1 MPQALREIEEKNIRI
16 AKTYG
21 EVEVRAD
28 TLNEEDRTVEVC
40 WSTGARVKRYSYDE
54 GYYLEELQVDAK
66 SVRLDRFNAMSL
78 LDSHDNYS
86 MDQRLGTVVPGT
98 VRFAAGKAYARIKFS
113 KKQRAEELFQDIR
126 DGHPLPI
133 SVGYKTHRYEK
144 TEADEGKL
152 PVLRATDW
160 EPMELSAVP
169 IPADAGA
176 TSRSEPKQT
185 DSDEIVLL
193 RQYAPTK
200 PAAADNEEKP
210 MNKREAAK
218 KFTGEQLDA
227 LALGAGLSRS
237 ASETDDAL
245 RVRLLAAYDEE
256 DKQVREADEAQK
268 RAVAEAVAH
277 RVAAD
282 AEAARALA
290 EGKNAPTP
298 VGLTAAEAAA
308 AGRKAVNDERTRVRE
323 IEALA
328 VSAKFKTDD
337 ALVRAAVD
345 GDTTVEQFRSQMVD
359 AMIARQDQSPT
370 FPVVETRGMQDA
382 MTTQRALIANAV
394 LHRHNVVP
402 TLMDGANEWRGM
414 AALDI
419 AKELLRMRGE
429 DTRGSVHDVVKRALH
444 TTSDFPAIL
453 GDITRQTLMAGYNG
467 YENTFELISNRNV
480 LSDFRETKMLEMGQA
495 PDLKK
500 VNEHG
505 EFTRGTVR
513 ESEEGL
519 QLASYGRIIGL
530 TRQMIIN
537 DQLGA
542 FTQLIANWGRKVK
555 KLEGDIVWGAILENV
570 ALKDGN
576 GLYHAQHANIL
587 QASALD
593 LDNLKKARTQFRKQ
607 KDIDGEA
614 INIAPKYLFIGSELE
629 VAAQSLL
636 TGVGNPQTQ
645 AEVVPEAI
653 RSLQPIYEY
662 RLDKITTK
670 AWFLFA
676 AKEATMGRGL
686 QHAYLAGQE
695 TPRYDERIG
704 FDVDGIEYKIAH
716 DFGAGVTDYRF
727 TQRNL
732 GVN

>member
-1 MPQALREIEEKNIRI
+1 MPQALLEIEEKNIRI

-66 SVRLDRFNAMSL
+66 SIRLDRFNAMSL

-86 MDQRLGTVVPGT
+86 MDQRLGTVVPGS
-98 VRFAAGKAYARIKFS
+98 VRIAGGKAYARIKFS

-144 TEADEGKL
+144 TEAEEGKL

-176 TSRSEPKQT
+176 TSRSEPESKDVET
-185 DSDEIVLL
+185 VLL

-200 PAAADNEEKP
+200 PAAADDHEEKK

-218 KFTGEQLDA
+218 KLKGEQLEA
-227 LALGAGLSRS
+227 LALGAGLSRN
-237 ASETDDAL
+237 ANETDEAL
-245 RVRLLAAYDEE
+245 STRLLAAYDAE
-256 DKQVREADEAQK
+256 DEQKRAADEAETK
-268 RAVAEAVAH
+268 RNE
-277 RVAAD
+277 AD
-282 AEAARALA
+282 AARRAAEEEATRALNDKKTPPA
-290 EGKNAPTP
+290 NQPAP
-298 VGLTAAEAAA
+298 LTAAEAAA
-308 AGRKAVNDERTRVRE
+308 AARKAVADERIRVRE
-323 IEALA
+323 VEAFALTAGFKADNEMVRKA
-328 VSAKFKTDD
+328 VEEGTS
-337 ALVRAAVD
+337 
-345 GDTTVEQFRSQMVD
+345 VEEFRGVMVD
-359 AMIARQDQSPT
+359 AMIERQGRAPV
-370 FPVVETRGMQDA
+370 FPVVETRGMRDQIE
-382 MTTQRALIANAV
+382 TTRSLIANAI

-402 TLMDGANEWRGM
+402 TLMDGANEWRSM
-414 AALDI
+414 SALDM

-429 DTRGSVHDVVKRALH
+429 DTRGSVNDIAQRAFH

-453 GDITRQTLMAGYNG
+453 GDITRQTLMSGYAS
-467 YENTFELISNRNV
+467 YENTFDLIATRNI
-480 LSDFRETKMLEMGQA
+480 LSDFRETKMLEMGEA
-495 PDLKK
+495 PDLKL

-513 ESEEGL
+513 ESAEGL
-519 QLASYGRIIGL
+519 KLATYGRIIGF
-530 TRQMIIN
+530 TRQMLIN

-542 FTQLIANWGRKVK
+542 FTQLISNWGRKVA
-555 KLEGDIVWGAILENV
+555 KLEGDIVWGAILDNAV
-570 ALKDGN
+570 LKDGK
-576 GLYHAQHANIL
+576 GVYHADHGNIL
-587 QASALD
+587 TPSALD
-593 LDNLKKARTQFRKQ
+593 IDNLKKARTQFRKQ
-607 KDIDGEA
+607 KDIDGDP
-614 INIAPKYLFIGSELE
+614 INIAPKYLFTGSELE
-629 VAAQSLL
+629 VVAQSLL
-636 TGVGNPQTQ
+636 TGVSNPQTQ

-686 QHAYLAGQE
+686 QYAHLAGQE

-704 FDVDGIEYKIAH
+704 FDIDGVEYKIAH

-727 TQRNL
+727 TQRNI
-732 GVN
+732 GV